1 MNALTSYLKHVRD
14 EFAHIVWPT
23 PRTALAHTL
32 VVILIAAVIAV
43 IVGASDYGFSS
54 AVSHIVG
61 G

>member
-1 MNALTSYLKHVRD
+1 MNALTSYLKHVRN
-14 EFAHIVWPT
+14 EFVHIVWPT

-32 VVILIAAVIAV
+32 VVIIIAVVIAAV
-43 IVGASDYGFSS
+43 VGVADYGFSS